1 MASNAPR
8 WVWLFTPLV
17 ALSFAIFLFY
27 LTTIPAGDD
36 IDKITQSLAEQAKQA
51 QQQLSNKVKGAANQ
65 AVQGAIQGTINS
77 ELPTAAKTDAVN
89 NTVTNTVNNFEFF
102 EILENK
108 EVAVEEV
115 KEYKST
121 PKGTD
126 KDGNKIQYRLKTG
139 SFKSM
144 EGADR
149 QKAKLT
155 INGLSPQIEP
165 ADINGDRWYRVFAGP
180 FVNRSQMSKA
190 QDQLANMGIQAV
202 EIKQTIQ

>member
-65 AVQGAIQGTINS
+65 AVQGVIQGTIND
-77 ELPTAAKTDAVN
+77 ELPTAAKTDAV
-89 NTVTNTVNNFEFF
+89 TNTVNNYEFF

-121 PKGTD
+121 PRGTD

-180 FVNRSQMSKA
+180 FVNRSQMNKA

>member
-51 QQQLSNKVKGAANQ
+51 QQQLSYKVKGAANQ
-65 AVQGAIQGTINS
+65 AVQGAIQGAINS
-77 ELPTAAKTDAVN
+77 ELPDAAKTD
-89 NTVTNTVNNFEFF
+89 TVTNTVNNFEFF